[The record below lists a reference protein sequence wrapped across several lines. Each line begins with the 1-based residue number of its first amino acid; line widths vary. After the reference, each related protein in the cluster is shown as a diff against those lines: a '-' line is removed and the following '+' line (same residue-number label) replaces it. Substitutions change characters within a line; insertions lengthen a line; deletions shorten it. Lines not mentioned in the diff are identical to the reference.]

1 MLRKLYQEYEYEEVE
16 TPQLFSTD
24 LWMKSGH
31 WENYKDNMYIIKND
45 DTATFIESNANNG
58 GIIDGEIQS
67 LGLKP
72 MNCPAHCLIY
82 KSEFRSYKSLP
93 IRYAEFGSL
102 HRLSLNNFTLI
113 KQQFLSNPLSILF
126 LYL

>member
-1 MLRKLYQEYEYEEVE
+1 MLRALYQEYEYEEVE

-31 WENYKDNMYIIKND
+31 WENYKDNMYLIKD
-45 DTATFIESNANNG
+45 DIESSLPTEKVNEGISISGEKDEG
-58 GIIDGEIQS
+58 GM
-67 LGLKP
+67 GLKP

-82 KSEFRSYKSLP
+82 KSEFRSYRELP

-102 HRLSLNNFTLI
+102 HR
-113 KQQFLSNPLSILF
+113 
-126 LYL
+126 